1 MEGRNIRVA
10 GLGIFALLALLAV
23 ASPSSAQCVGPGPS
37 GGTCVVVAPSDDAST
52 SVDLP
57 VLLRATS
64 LRYPLL
70 GLFGSM
76 VWGRTPTSVA
86 TSSPAVDPHGSRA
99 TLLAPKARAKAG
111 RL

>member
-10 GLGIFALLALLAV
+10 GLGILALLAILAV

-37 GGTCVVVAPSDDAST
+37 GGTCVSRPPSDDAST

-70 GLFGSM
+70 GLFGSL
-76 VWGRTPTSVA
+76 VWGRTPGSVA
-86 TSSPAVDPHGSRA
+86 TSSPIVLPRDSRA
-99 TLLAPKARAKAG
+99 TLPASKARAMAG
-111 RL
+111 RF

>member
-10 GLGIFALLALLAV
+10 GLGIFALLAFLAV

-37 GGTCVVVAPSDDAST
+37 GGSCVAPSPGDDAST
-52 SVDLP
+52 SVDVP

-76 VWGRTPTSVA
+76 VWGRTPASVA
-86 TSSPAVDPHGSRA
+86 TSSPIVVPRDSR
-99 TLLAPKARAKAG
+99 TSLLAPKARAKAG
-111 RL
+111 RI